1 MRLIKYLGAMVV
13 FSVWVML
20 LTCCG
25 GGGES
30 GGSDTP
36 VGSDLNAGY
45 ELTEITCTGTETG
58 GPFASGSFNVAVA
71 QGTMSSCVNATA
83 PSVTADTTVPSGL
96 DISSTETNVTSGA
109 VAYTL
114 ALGDRGF
121 TTTTEGAVTITAP
134 FSPTAPAAAGKNKN
148 PYVFLRIIDLFDNS
162 LYDVTGVVDTTN
174 NVVTAELLGLPPSM
188 TIAVIY
194 NPNME
199 ATVSTDTAN
208 TSVASPLNKV
218 TPATWG
224 AAKWCAIYDAAD
236 TAIVAALATYQ
247 QDTGDA
253 TKTVAD
259 MITAQITN
267 PAVQSQNYYV
277 AAGFRQ
283 PALPIL
289 KTANDDC
296 SALGTTS
303 RFSINVRTKGSG
315 YSPIDPNT
323 VAGPDGYR
331 FGKLYIGAN
340 RLNLTTNDTYGP
352 TMASVA
358 HEMFHA
364 IQGGYEYADPWA
376 KSILGYEE
384 GSATT
389 YGRTIGVD
397 FGTVSTEPKAR
408 PAGDEIFKLDRYVTQ
423 NSASATVDIDTI
435 AYSNQDFFAYV
446 GRQYGGND
454 LSYLATLFSQMRS
467 DSAAQASEPLKYQPP
482 RSLFY
487 GSMNITFQANFTGQ
501 PTLAEVYLDFIR
513 ERAMNHNTASQLHGG
528 EPTTAGTFN
537 SSLFNSDALWSVSVD
552 PLSVSGSSRLYGSVA
567 PFAARAVKITPSQVV
582 AAGGTGAT
590 ITVTVE
596 PASGS
601 MGSAFS
607 GYAWQNGTRTTLS
620 STNTFSNF
628 GLSAADEII
637 IIAAKIDIVDTNED
651 VKITIGGTSGS
662 GGGGSGTAST
672 FTLDTFTPSTE
683 PSWTPAWVMVTPDFG
698 DIGVIDA
705 AISSTTDII
714 QMATLPNMQV
724 QLSTTQITGA
734 GTYTII
740 GDNPLPGGGPAA
752 ILYSPG
758 TTAAAAGNR
767 YVYTSSAG
775 TVTITAWGTAIG
787 DHIAGSFTTTAQT
800 DTSTLNPATNLP
812 YSGTIGGTFDF
823 VVGSANNL

>member
-1 MRLIKYLGAMVV
+1 MQKHFLFLLALI
-13 FSVWVML
+13 FSAVL
-20 LTCCG
+20 ITSCG
-25 GGGES
+25 GSSGGGE
-30 GGSDTP
+30 SDTP
-36 VGSDLNAGY
+36 VGDDLNAGY
-45 ELTEITCTGTETG
+45 ELTEITCTGTATG
-58 GPFASGSFNVAVA
+58 GTFASGSFSVAVA
-71 QGTMSSCVNATA
+71 QGTMTSCVGATS
-83 PSVTADTTVPSGL
+83 PSVSADTTVPSGL

-109 VAYTL
+109 AAYTL

-134 FSPTAPAAAGKNKN
+134 FDPTAPNAAGKNTN
-148 PYVFLRIIDLFDNS
+148 PYVFLRIIDLSDNS
-162 LYDVTGVVDTTN
+162 LFDITGTVDAVN
-174 NVVTAELLGLPPSM
+174 NVVTANLEGLPSSM
-188 TIAVIY
+188 TVAVVY

-199 ATVSTDTAN
+199 ATISTDTAN
-208 TSVASPLNKV
+208 TSVASPIKV
-218 TPATWG
+218 TPSTWG
-224 AAKWCAIYDAAD
+224 AAKWCAVYDAAD

-259 MITAQITN
+259 MIKAQVTN

-289 KTANDDC
+289 KTASDDC
-296 SALGTTS
+296 GAALGTTP

-331 FGKLYIGAN
+331 FGKLYVGAN
-340 RLNLTTNDTYGP
+340 RLNLTTSDTYGP

-389 YGRTIGVD
+389 YGRTIGVN

-408 PAGDEIFKLDRYVTQ
+408 PASDEIFKLDHYITQ
-423 NSASATVDIDTI
+423 NSASATVNIDTI

-446 GRQYGGND
+446 GRQYGGSD

-482 RSLFY
+482 RSLFF
-487 GSMNITFQANFTGQ
+487 GSMNITFQANFAGQ
-501 PTLAEVYLDFIR
+501 PTLADVYLDFIR
-513 ERAMNHNTASQLHGG
+513 ERAMNHNAASQLHGG

-537 SSLFNSDALWSVSVD
+537 SSLFNSTALWSVSID
-552 PLSVSGSSRLYGSVA
+552 PLAVAEVTQIYGAVA
-567 PFAARAVKITPSQVV
+567 PFAARAVRITPSQAV

-590 ITVTVE
+590 ITVTVA
-596 PASGS
+596 PATGS
-601 MGSAFS
+601 VGTAFA

-637 IIAAKIDIVDTNED
+637 IIVAKVDIVDTVED
-651 VKITIGGTSGS
+651 VRITINGTSGS
-662 GGGGSGTAST
+662 GGGGGGTAST

-683 PSWTPAWVMVTPDFG
+683 PSWTPAWIMVTPDFG
-698 DIGVIDA
+698 GIGVIDA

-775 TVTITAWGTAIG
+775 TITITAWGTAIG
-787 DHIAGSFTTTAQT
+787 DHITGTFTTTAQT
-800 DTSTLNPATNLP
+800 DASTLNPATNLP
-812 YSGTIGGTFDF
+812 YSGTIAGTFDF
-823 VVGSANNL
+823 VVGAANNL